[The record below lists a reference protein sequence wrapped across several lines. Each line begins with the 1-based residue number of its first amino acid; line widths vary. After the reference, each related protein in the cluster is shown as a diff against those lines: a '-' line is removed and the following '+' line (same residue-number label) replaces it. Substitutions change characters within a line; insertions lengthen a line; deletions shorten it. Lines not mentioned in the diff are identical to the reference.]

1 MDYVKYA
8 DVVFPTPKPFNDET
22 ISRLTRENLEY
33 NDAPIEGIRRKKDEL
48 RLHNFSTT
56 TTDSDYLSSV
66 PTETT
71 DFMSNYKVL
80 DDEEQMGEYVK
91 LLGAQDTSQADAEK
105 ALNDEIDKLGPLTS
119 KHLLVWSYQVAKGME
134 YLGSKK
140 IMHGD
145 LALRNILLT
154 ENNIIKICDFGLSKN
169 LYSSLNYQKLSDSP
183 LPVKWLALE
192 TLNFR

>member
-1 MDYVKYA
+1 
-8 DVVFPTPKPFNDET
+8 
-22 ISRLTRENLEY
+22 
-33 NDAPIEGIRRKKDEL
+33 
-48 RLHNFSTT
+48 
-56 TTDSDYLSSV
+56 
-66 PTETT
+66 
-71 DFMSNYKVL
+71 MSNYKVL